1 MWAATGPEIEGMGLW
16 VVDLL
21 SDTQLAAAAERHHAT
36 ATTKAFLMPAALV
49 RQTWMKQP
57 LGSSHV
63 DASCCGPQHVSA
75 VLGRIGKAAA
85 VSAAPCGTGQLSR
98 SGSSSLL
105 LCWACCQQP
114 SSQLHKSDPGSVS
127 LSLAPASQG
136 GGGRHPT
143 GSGGFLPP
151 LDDSKGAWTN
161 EFRTLSSFTPH
172 QTPPLIASE
181 RIVST
186 DRKKTEIN

>member
-127 LSLAPASQG
+127 LSLAPARAVG
-136 GGGRHPT
+136 GGTPLGL
-143 GSGGFLPP
+143 GGFLPP

-161 EFRTLSSFTPH
+161 FEPSRPSPHTTPH
-172 QTPPLIASE
+172 RIRPCLSE
-181 RIVST
+181 APAP
-186 DRKKTEIN
+186 

>member
-1 MWAATGPEIEGMGLW
+1 MGLW

-127 LSLAPASQG
+127 LSLAPARAVG
-136 GGGRHPT
+136 GGTPLGPAAFYHLSTILRVRGRISNPLVLHP
-143 GSGGFLPP
+143 
-151 LDDSKGAWTN
+151 
-161 EFRTLSSFTPH
+161 
-172 QTPPLIASE
+172 TPPLIASE
-181 RIVST
+181 RACLKPLHPDCMGCMSS
-186 DRKKTEIN
+186 R